1 MEILK
6 NKFIKDIIATYAA
19 RFSGVVLALLTTIIT
34 TKNVGP
40 EGRGW
45 MACAFTLA
53 SFWCAA
59 GSFGINISNLVLG
72 AKWTD
77 KRPQLAGNSLFI
89 SLASVLLLTLIL
101 TVLKSINPDLV
112 PLPGIFFAGTVV
124 YTLALSIY
132 INLQSLLIAFGLVKI
147 CNIQEFAYKS
157 GTFILT
163 VVFCYLGFTT
173 PGKFFAAAV
182 LVVII
187 TALWVI
193 YAVLKAAAS
202 IRLSWEVFRQ
212 SLAFNIKSF
221 SYTVFNNA
229 FLMADV
235 FFVQFLAGPAQTGLY
250 NIALAVRNVMFMI
263 TTVVC
268 QLLLPKTAAQYTVV
282 RDSLPNILKT
292 ARILTVFNIMLS
304 LLAVPLLPPVIN
316 AVLGPE
322 FDESAFIVFWLLPGI
337 VLFGNYSV
345 LTLIYNL
352 AGQPW
357 NSTVYLA
364 AACILDASLC
374 IPLIKH
380 GGAIG
385 AAQAFSASSLF
396 LLLTAY
402 YQVYLYK
409 HTDVGLTKIA
419 EKQ

>member
-1 MEILK
+1 MQIIK
-6 NKFIKDIIATYAA
+6 NKFLKDIIATYAA

-53 SFWCAA
+53 SFWCAV

-77 KRPQLAGNSLFI
+77 RRPQLAGNSLFI

-101 TVLKSINPDLV
+101 SLLNWLNKDLV
-112 PLPGIFFAGTVV
+112 PLPGIFFAGTIV
-124 YTLALSIY
+124 YTLALTTY
-132 INLQSLLIAFGLVKI
+132 INLQSLLIAFGLIKA
-147 CNIQEFAYKS
+147 CNLQEFAYKS

-163 VVFCYLGFTT
+163 VIFCYLGFTT

-182 LVVII
+182 LII
-187 TALWVI
+187 LLTALWVV
-193 YAVLKAAAS
+193 YTVLKAAES

-221 SYTVFNNA
+221 AYTIFNNA

-235 FFVQFLAGPAQTGLY
+235 FFVQFIAGPAQTGLY

-268 QLLLPKTAAQYTVV
+268 QLLLPKTAAQYAVV
-282 RDSLPNILKT
+282 RDSLPKILKT
-292 ARILTVFNIMLS
+292 AQILTVFNILLS
-304 LLAVPLLPPVIN
+304 LLTVPLLPPVIN
-316 AVLGPE
+316 AVLGAE
-322 FDESAFIVFWLLPGI
+322 FDESAHIVFWLLPGI

-357 NSTVYLA
+357 NSALYLA
-364 AACILDASLC
+364 AACILDACLC
-374 IPLIKH
+374 VPLIKR

-385 AAQAFSASSLF
+385 AAQAFSVSSLF
-396 LLLTAY
+396 LVLTAY

-409 HTDVGLTKIA
+409 HTDIGLTKIA
-419 EKQ
+419 EKN